1 MKGIRGF
8 IAGTLIS
15 RVLGLVREAA
25 IAYLL
30 GAHDAADA
38 FYAAMRIP
46 MMLRDMVAENVVQ
59 TALIPSFIEARDR
72 LKSPESFLSAIV
84 LLLGLVVSL
93 LTLAGIILAPW
104 LVKLITWG
112 FPPEKMALTVDLTR
126 LIFPLI
132 VLVSSSAIASGLLNI
147 KRNFFIPA
155 LSPAFLNLGT
165 VLLAAGA
172 AFWCRDMSGKA
183 IILTLGTLV
192 GGALQFLFQ
201 FPFLKGFRMK
211 KPNFKH
217 PSIRS
222 FGKLLVPVLVS
233 TGFSRLTLLINTL
246 IASFLGTGA
255 VAYLNYAFRVMQLPL
270 GLFGVG
276 VATVVLPGMAERAAR
291 DALPKEDLSSGEAAS
306 LFFTAPAAVFI
317 IMAAQPIIHLLFGR
331 GSFGITDS
339 FYSAQALILYTLG
352 VPGISLSRVYL
363 NYMFALKKTRDPNIS
378 FFLSAG
384 TNIALSLAFSPL
396 MGFAGLALATGIS
409 GWTQAI
415 YLRWRTPL
423 GSAGAGK
430 LLLILGIAGLSYIPT
445 WFILAKM
452 NPWLSVPAELMVGTG
467 LYLGLTHLAGLG
479 FTRKLFRRG

>member
-8 IAGTLIS
+8 IAGTLVS

-30 GAHDAADA
+30 GAQDAADA

-72 LKSPESFLSAIV
+72 LKSPESFLSAMV
-84 LLLGLVVSL
+84 LLLGLAVSV
-93 LTLAGIILAPW
+93 LTLVGIILAPW

-126 LIFPLI
+126 MIFPLI
-132 VLVSSSAIASGLLNI
+132 VLVSASAVASGLLNT
-147 KRNFFIPA
+147 KRNFFVPA

-165 VLLAAGA
+165 VVLAAGA
-172 AFWCRDMSGKA
+172 AMWCRDMTSKA
-183 IILTLGTLV
+183 IVLTIGTLV
-192 GGALQFLFQ
+192 GGALQFFFQ
-201 FPFLKGFRMK
+201 FPFLRGFRMK
-211 KPNFKH
+211 KPDLRH
-217 PSIRS
+217 QSIRS

-233 TGFSRLTLLINTL
+233 TGFSRLTLLVNTL

-291 DALPKEDLSSGEAAS
+291 DALPDEDLSSGEVAS
-306 LFFTAPAAVFI
+306 LFFTAPAAIFI
-317 IMAAQPIIHLLFGR
+317 IMAAQPIIQILFGR
-331 GSFGITDS
+331 GSFSIVDS

-384 TNIALSLAFSPL
+384 TNIALSLAFAPL
-396 MGFAGLALATGIS
+396 MGFSGLALATGIS
-409 GWTQAI
+409 GWVQAI

-423 GSAGAGK
+423 GSGDMGR
-430 LLLILGIAGLSYIPT
+430 LSLILGIAGFSYVLP
-445 WFILAKM
+445 WFLVARM
-452 NPWLSVPAELMVGTG
+452 NPWLSVSAELVVGTG
-467 LYLGLTHLAGLG
+467 IYLGLTHLAGLE

>member
-1 MKGIRGF
+1 MRGIKGF
-8 IAGTLIS
+8 ITGTLVS

-46 MMLRDMVAENVVQ
+46 MLLRDMVAENVVQ

-84 LLLGLVVSL
+84 LLLGSIVSL
-93 LTLAGIILAPW
+93 LTLVGIILAPW

-132 VLVSSSAIASGLLNI
+132 ILVSASAIASGLLNTR
-147 KRNFFIPA
+147 RNFFIPA
-155 LSPAFLNLGT
+155 LSPAFLNIGT
-165 VLLAAGA
+165 IALAAGA
-172 AFWCRDMSGKA
+172 AFLWEDMTQRA

-192 GGALQFLFQ
+192 GGALQFAFQ
-201 FPFLKGFRMK
+201 FPFLRGFRMRR
-211 KPNFKH
+211 PDLRH
-217 PSIRS
+217 PSLKT

-233 TGFSRLTLLINTL
+233 TGFSRITLLINTL

-255 VAYLNYAFRVMQLPL
+255 VAYLNYAFRIMQLPL

-276 VATVVLPGMAERAAR
+276 IATVVLPGMAERAAR
-291 DALPKEDLSSGEAAS
+291 DTLPDEDLSSGEAAS
-306 LFFTAPAAVFI
+306 LFFTAPAAIFI

-331 GSFGITDS
+331 GSFTALDS

-384 TNIALSLAFSPL
+384 TNIALSLSLAPL
-396 MGFAGLALATGIS
+396 MGFAGLALATGVS
-409 GWTQAI
+409 GWVQAI
-415 YLRWRTPL
+415 YLRSRTPL
-423 GSAGAGK
+423 GSEGTGK
-430 LLLILGIAGLSYIPT
+430 LALILGIAGISYIPL
-445 WFILAKM
+445 WFLIAKI
-452 NPWLSVPAELMVGTG
+452 NPWLSVSVELVTGTG
-467 LYLGLTHLAGLG
+467 LYFGLTHLAGLG
-479 FTRKLFRRG
+479 FTKKLLRRG

>member
-1 MKGIRGF
+1 MRGIKGF
-8 IAGTLIS
+8 IAGTLVS

-46 MMLRDMVAENVVQ
+46 MLLRDMVAENVVQ
-59 TALIPSFIEARDR
+59 TAFIPSFVEARER
-72 LKSPESFLSAIV
+72 FKSSESFLSAVV
-84 LLLGLVVSL
+84 LLLGLAVSL
-93 LTLAGIILAPW
+93 LTLLGIILAPW
-104 LVKLITWG
+104 FVKLITWG
-112 FPPEKMALTVDLTR
+112 FPPEKMALTIDLTR

-132 VLVSSSAIASGLLNI
+132 ILVSASAIASGLLNT
-147 KRNFFIPA
+147 RRHFFVPA

-172 AFWCRDMSGKA
+172 GFWCRDMTGKA
-183 IILTLGTLV
+183 VILTLGTLV
-192 GGALQFLFQ
+192 GGALQLLFQ
-201 FPFLKGFRMK
+201 FPFLRGFRMGR
-211 KPNFKH
+211 PDFRH
-217 PSIRS
+217 PSIKS

-233 TGFSRLTLLINTL
+233 TGFSRLTLLVNTL

-255 VAYLNYAFRVMQLPL
+255 VAYLNYAFRIMQLPL

-276 VATVVLPGMAERAAR
+276 IATVVLPGMAERAAR
-291 DALPKEDLSSGEAAS
+291 DVLPDEDLSSGEAAS

-317 IMAAQPIIHLLFGR
+317 ITAAQPIIQLLFGR
-331 GSFGITDS
+331 GSFSLADS
-339 FYSAQALILYTLG
+339 FYSAEALILYTLG

-363 NYMFALKKTRDPNIS
+363 NYMFALKKTSEPNIS
-378 FFLSAG
+378 FLLSAA
-384 TNIALSLAFSPL
+384 TNIALCLALAPI

-423 GSAGAGK
+423 GPEGAGR
-430 LLLILGIAGLSYIPT
+430 LILILGIAGVSYILP
-445 WFILAKM
+445 WIFLARM
-452 NPWLSVPAELMVGTG
+452 NPWLSVSAELVIGTG
-467 LYLGLTHLAGLG
+467 AYLGLTHLAGFG
-479 FTRKLFRRG
+479 FTRRLFRRG

>member
-1 MKGIRGF
+1 MRGIKGF
-8 IAGTLIS
+8 IAGTLVS
-15 RVLGLVREAA
+15 RVLGLAREAA

-30 GAHDAADA
+30 GACDAADA

-46 MMLRDMVAENVVQ
+46 MLLRDMVAENVVQ

-72 LKSPESFLSAIV
+72 FRRPESFLSAIV

-93 LTLAGIILAPW
+93 FTLLGIILAPW
-104 LVKLITWG
+104 MVKLITWG

-132 VLVSSSAIASGLLNI
+132 ILVSASAIASGLLNT
-147 KRNFFIPA
+147 RRSFFVPA

-172 AFWCRDMSGKA
+172 AFWAKDTTQKA
-183 IILTLGTLV
+183 VILTLGTLV

-211 KPNFKH
+211 RPEFKH

-233 TGFSRLTLLINTL
+233 TGFSRITLLVNTL

-255 VAYLNYAFRVMQLPL
+255 VAYLNYAFRIMQLPL

-276 VATVVLPGMAERAAR
+276 IATVVLPGMAERAAR
-291 DALPKEDLSSGEAAS
+291 DTLPKEDLASGEAAS

-317 IMAAQPIIHLLFGR
+317 IMGAQPIIQILFGR
-331 GSFGITDS
+331 GFFGLADS
-339 FYSAQALILYTLG
+339 YYSAQALILYTLG
-352 VPGISLSRVYL
+352 VPAISLSRVYL
-363 NYMFALKKTRDPNIS
+363 NYMFALKKTRDPNLS
-378 FFLSAG
+378 FLLSAG
-384 TNIALSLAFSPL
+384 ANIALSLALAPL
-396 MGFAGLALATGIS
+396 MGFPGLALATGVS
-409 GWTQAI
+409 GWVQAL
-415 YLRWRTPL
+415 YLRGRTPL
-423 GSAGAGK
+423 GSEGTAK
-430 LLLILGIAGLSYIPT
+430 LLLILGAAGVSYIVP
-445 WFILAKM
+445 WIFLARM
-452 NPWLSVPAELMVGTG
+452 NPWVSVSAELAIGTG
-467 LYLGLTHLAGLG
+467 IYLGLTHLAGLG
-479 FTRKLFRRG
+479 FTRKLFKRG

>member
-1 MKGIRGF
+1 MRGIKGF
-8 IAGTLIS
+8 IAGTLVS

-46 MMLRDMVAENVVQ
+46 MLLRDMVAENVVQ

-84 LLLGLVVSL
+84 LLLGSVVSL

-132 VLVSSSAIASGLLNI
+132 VLVSASAIASGLLNTR
-147 KRNFFIPA
+147 RNFFIPA
-155 LSPAFLNLGT
+155 LSPAFLNIGT
-165 VLLAAGA
+165 IALAAGA
-172 AFWCRDMSGKA
+172 AFLCGDMTQRA

-192 GGALQFLFQ
+192 GGALQFVFQ
-201 FPFLKGFRMK
+201 FPFLRGFGMK
-211 KPNFKH
+211 RPDLRH
-217 PSIRS
+217 PSLRT

-233 TGFSRLTLLINTL
+233 TGFSRLTLLVNTL

-255 VAYLNYAFRVMQLPL
+255 VAYLNYAFRIMQLPL

-276 VATVVLPGMAERAAR
+276 IATVVLPGMAERAAR
-291 DALPKEDLSSGEAAS
+291 NVQPNEDLSSGEAAS
-306 LFFTAPAAVFI
+306 LFFTAPAAIFI

-331 GSFGITDS
+331 GSFTALDS

-363 NYMFALKKTRDPNIS
+363 NYMFALKKTLDPNIS

-384 TNIALSLAFSPL
+384 TNIALSLALAPP

-409 GWTQAI
+409 GWVQAI

-423 GSAGAGK
+423 GSGGTGK
-430 LLLILGIAGLSYIPT
+430 LMLILGIAGISYIPL
-445 WFILAKM
+445 WFLLARM
-452 NPWLSVPAELMVGTG
+452 NPWLSVSVELVMGTG
-467 LYLGLTHLAGLG
+467 LYLGLTHLAGLR
-479 FTRKLFRRG
+479 FTKRLLRRG